1 MNIIKGLITK
11 DLLQLKSYRKS
22 LVIFILIFVVTGI
35 EQGIEEMGGYISI
48 MLTLAFG
55 MFSIATFSYDEQ
67 AKADRYIMTLPLTRK
82 EIVLSK
88 YVLIMLSTIVGA
100 ILGIIVSSAIV
111 YLNLKSL
118 PDIQELI
125 SMAIGGIFGIGIVEA
140 IQVPCIYKLGA
151 ERGRVQIFIVIAII
165 AFILGGIFFLGEKM
179 SINLPVDLNLINQ
192 FMPMILV
199 VVTLLMYYIS
209 YRISCKIYSKKEI

>member
-22 LVIFILIFVVTGI
+22 LVIFILIFIVTGI

-88 YVLIMLSTIVGA
+88 YVLIILSTIVGA

-209 YRISCKIYSKKEI
+209 YRISCNIYSKKEI